1 MPADDVAVGA
11 LDHCLGLGTVL
22 GALVLLVFRHPPARR
37 LLDALLGFTAGVMA
51 AAVSFSL
58 IVPGLDRGSWVEVV
72 GGFLIGVLFLLGLDI
87 VVPHAHAEFAE
98 RGHVPLEQVAANRRA
113 FMLLSALTIHN
124 IPEGM
129 AVGVAFAAGGS
140 RLGIPLAVAIGI
152 QNVPEGFA
160 AGAPLID
167 IGTSRWKAA
176 GIAGAT
182 GLVEPPAA
190 FLAFFAVELIGPLLP
205 WTLGFAAGAML
216 YVVIDELI
224 PEAEGHGNERLATLA
239 AMGGFALL
247 LALDNALG

>member
-1 MPADDVAVGA
+1 MTWEAALWIVAS
-11 LDHCLGLGTVL
+11 GLGTAL
-22 GALVLLVFRHPPARR
+22 GAAGLLVFRGRPPRR
-37 LLDALLGFTAGVMA
+37 LLDALLGFTAGVMV

-58 IVPGLDRGSWVEVV
+58 LVPGLEAGSVGQVL
-72 GGFLIGVLFLLGLDI
+72 GGFLIGAAFLLLLDV
-87 VVPHAHAEFAE
+87 VVPHAHAELAE
-98 RGHVPLEQVAANRRA
+98 HGHRPLEQVAAGRRA
-113 FMLLSALTIHN
+113 VMLLSALTIHN

-129 AVGVAFAAGGS
+129 AVGAAFAAGGTDA
-140 RLGIPLAVAIGI
+140 GIALALAIGI

-167 IGTSRWKAA
+167 LGTPRWKAA

-190 FLAFFAVELIGPLLP
+190 FLTFFAVELVGPLLP
-205 WTLGFAAGAML
+205 WALGFAAGAML
-216 YVVIDELI
+216 YVVIDELV
-224 PEAEGHGNERLATLA
+224 PEAERHGNERIATLA

>member
-1 MPADDVAVGA
+1 MTWQWAFWIIASGLGTAVGA
-11 LDHCLGLGTVL
+11 
-22 GALVLLVFRHPPARR
+22 AMLLVFRRRPSRR

-58 IVPGLDRGSWVEVV
+58 LVPGLERGGWGQVV
-72 GGFLIGVLFLLGLDI
+72 GGFLLGAGFLLLLD
-87 VVPHAHAEFAE
+87 VLVPHAHAGFQE
-98 RGHVPLEQVAANRRA
+98 RGQRSLEQVAAGRRA

-129 AVGVAFAAGGS
+129 AVGAAFAAGGS
-140 RLGIPLAVAIGI
+140 DVGIPLAVAIGI

-167 IGTSRWKAA
+167 LGTSRWRAA
-176 GIAGAT
+176 GVAGAT

-190 FLAFFAVELIGPLLP
+190 MITFFAIETIDPLLP

-216 YVVIDELI
+216 YVVVDELV

-239 AMGGFALL
+239 AMAGFALL

>member
-1 MPADDVAVGA
+1 MSWQSA
-11 LDHCLGLGTVL
+11 LWIIASGMGTAL
-22 GALVLLVFRHPPARR
+22 GALGLLVFRRPPARR
-37 LLDALLGFTAGVMA
+37 LLDGLLGFTAGVMA

-58 IVPGLDRGSWVEVV
+58 IVPGLDAGSWVEVV
-72 GGFLIGVLFLLGLDI
+72 GGFLLGTAFLLLLD
-87 VVPHAHAEFAE
+87 VLVPHAHAEFGE
-98 RGHVPLEQVAANRRA
+98 RGHVPLEQVEAGRRA
-113 FMLLSALTIHN
+113 SMLLSALTIHN

-129 AVGVAFAAGGS
+129 AVGVAFAAGGPD
-140 RLGIPLAVAIGI
+140 LGIPLALAIGI

-160 AGAPLID
+160 AGAPLIAM
-167 IGTSRWKAA
+167 GTSRARA
-176 GIAGAT
+176 TAVAGAT

-205 WTLGFAAGAML
+205 WALGFAAGAML
-216 YVVIDELI
+216 YVVIDELV

>member
-1 MPADDVAVGA
+1 MTWQSA
-11 LDHCLGLGTVL
+11 LWIIASGIGTVL
-22 GALVLLVFRHPPARR
+22 GALGLLIFRRPPGRR
-37 LLDALLGFTAGVMA
+37 LLDGLLGFTAGVMA

-58 IVPGLDRGSWVEVV
+58 IVPGLDHGSWVQVV
-72 GGFLIGVLFLLGLDI
+72 GGFLLGVLFLLLLD
-87 VVPHAHAEFAE
+87 VLVPHAHAEFAE
-98 RGHVPLEQVAANRRA
+98 RGHVPLEHVAANRRA

-140 RLGIPLAVAIGI
+140 DLGIPLALAIGI
-152 QNVPEGFA
+152 QNLPEGFA
-160 AGAPLID
+160 AGAPLIEM
-167 IGTSRWKAA
+167 GTSRWRATA
-176 GIAGAT
+176 VAGAT

-190 FLAFFAVELIGPLLP
+190 FLAFFAVEAVGPLLP
-205 WTLGFAAGAML
+205 WALGFAAGAML
-216 YVVIDELI
+216 YVVIDELV